1 MRRVMLYDTLNRPE
15 CNYCSESIIA
25 VSTLEIIEPRRQV
38 VWWGAVVVGDAWWLR
53 VCSMHVLMI
62 TLPPHGSL

>member
-38 VWWGAVVVGDAWWLR
+38 VWWGAVVG
-53 VCSMHVLMI
+53 
-62 TLPPHGSL
+62 GG